1 MTLLASPGS
10 ITIENS
16 VGVPKF
22 NSNNKLLYRKN
33 LFTSNDIT
41 LNSSSSMQVFA
52 LPGATFDANTFAIVN
67 IKIVTCNGSFGSSY
81 VDSTVDLSS
90 PVLLHF
96 EYSTT
101 QVRILHEEVIS
112 GAIQRNS
119 GPNDLQFLVSYLDI
133 NSAYPAA
140 TEANIGGFTEPPS
153 RSVTIRYQIQFF
165 GWK

>member
-1 MTLLASPGS
+1 MTLLASPGN

-16 VGVPKF
+16 TGVPKF

-33 LFTSNDIT
+33 LFSSGDIA
-41 LNSSSSMQVFA
+41 LNSASPLQVFS
-52 LPGATFDANTFAIVN
+52 LPGAVFDVNTFATISITIVN
-67 IKIVTCNGSFGSSY
+67 CTGSFGSSY
-81 VDSTVDLSS
+81 IGSTIDLSS
-90 PVLLHF
+90 PILLHF

-101 QVRILHEEVIS
+101 VVRILREEILS

-119 GPNDLQFLVSYLDI
+119 GPADLQFLVSYLDI
-133 NSAYPAA
+133 NSSFPNEIQGDAS
-140 TEANIGGFTEPPS
+140 GFTKAPT